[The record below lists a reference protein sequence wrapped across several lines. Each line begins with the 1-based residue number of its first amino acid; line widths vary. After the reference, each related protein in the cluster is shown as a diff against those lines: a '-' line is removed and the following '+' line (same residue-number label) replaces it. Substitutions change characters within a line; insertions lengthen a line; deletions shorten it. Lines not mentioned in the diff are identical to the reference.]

1 MAGRPQHGPPE
12 GPAALA
18 LGPMEEG
25 PPAMQRQT
33 LYLIRFGTQEML
45 AVLEVKGEATEA
57 SSSESEMPPWAL
69 FRACPGRRGVERD
82 PN

>member
-1 MAGRPQHGPPE
+1 MVPLPPE
-12 GPAALA
+12 EPAALA
-18 LGPMEEG
+18 LR
-25 PPAMQRQT
+25 PPVMKRPA
-33 LYLIRFGTQEML
+33 LYLMRLGTQEML

-69 FRACPGRRGVERD
+69 LRACAGGRDAEGTLFG